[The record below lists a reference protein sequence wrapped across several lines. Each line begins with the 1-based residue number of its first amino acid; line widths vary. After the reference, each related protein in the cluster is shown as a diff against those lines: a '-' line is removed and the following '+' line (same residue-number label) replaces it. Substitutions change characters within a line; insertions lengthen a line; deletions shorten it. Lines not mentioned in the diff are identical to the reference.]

1 MALFRLAIP
10 VAASLLFGAMLL
22 FSGRRLVTT
31 VEVAGTS
38 MAPLLLPGDY
48 LVVRRRRRDGAR
60 AGDVIAFRGER
71 DLLLLKRVVG
81 IPGESLRVGDEVYVN
96 GRRLD
101 EPYAHGRCPPD
112 QFRGVQQL
120 APDEYFALGDARDA
134 STDSRDFGPVHRD
147 RIEGVAWL
155 RYWPPTRIGYVG
167 HIGAGRR
174 SFVLQ

>member
-1 MALFRLAIP
+1 MGLFRLAIP

-22 FSGRRLVTT
+22 FGGRRLVTT

-48 LVVRRRRRDGAR
+48 LLVRRRRGRGAR
-60 AGDVIAFRGER
+60 AGEIVAFRGER

-81 IPGESLRVGDEVYVN
+81 MPGESLRVGDEVYVN
-96 GRRLD
+96 GQRLD
-101 EPYAHGRCPPD
+101 EPYAHGQCPPS

-155 RYWPPTRIGYVG
+155 RYWPPSRIGY
-167 HIGAGRR
+167 IGRGGADRR
-174 SFVLQ
+174 SLALQ